1 MTQNQATAY
10 EALRQRA
17 QARWAALGARP
28 WVRVGADVTGRAAG
42 AAEVVVAL
50 REEVARRGVQA
61 TVSEVGC
68 LGLCF
73 AEPLVDITL
82 PGGPRVI
89 YGYVTPGR
97 ARELVESCLV
107 KGEHRP
113 DLALGTLGGET
124 ARGIPR
130 LEDQPYWKPQ
140 VRVATRLCGTVEP
153 ADLDQYVANGGY
165 AGLAKVLSGMAPQS
179 VLDEMT
185 KSGMRGRGG
194 AAFPTGTKWGFLA
207 RGRGAVRY
215 VLVNGEEGDPGA
227 FNDKGILEGDP
238 FTLLEGA
245 TICGYATGAAQG
257 YVFLRHG
264 NDGSI
269 NKTRAAIATARKA
282 GLLGKNI
289 LGSSF
294 SFDIDVALT
303 GESYV
308 AGEETALMEAIE
320 GKRAMPRFRPPFPPN
335 VGLWGR
341 PSNINNVKTL
351 SYAPEI
357 MRNGGDWF
365 SGIGY
370 ERSKGTAI
378 LCLTGA
384 VKRPGMYEVPFGIKL
399 RDVVEGIAGGPPNGR
414 KVKLLQTGGP
424 LGGVL
429 DARSLDLTLDFETMA
444 REGAI
449 LGSGGIIVGDDTV
462 CAVDLTRNLVAFCQF
477 ESCGKCFPCRL
488 GMTNLLEVV
497 ERICQMRGQAQ
508 DLDLMRSIG
517 TTMQAGSLC
526 GHGQLGFNP
535 ISSALRFFEADFR
548 SHIVDRRC
556 PTGSCAGP
564 FIKPSRTRPAVTA
577 EWYVKKEY
585 AKA

>member
-1 MTQNQATAY
+1 MVTNSF
-10 EALRQRA
+10 ESLRQRA
-17 QARWAALGARP
+17 QAHWAALESRP
-28 WVRVGADVTGRAAG
+28 WVRVGTDMTGHAAG
-42 AAEVVVAL
+42 GLDVAAAF
-50 REEVARRGVQA
+50 RDEVASRGLEA

-73 AEPLVDITL
+73 AEPLVDIKL
-82 PGGPRVI
+82 PGGPRVF
-89 YGYVTPGR
+89 YANVTPGI

-107 KGEHRP
+107 KGDHRP
-113 DLALGTLGGET
+113 ELALGTLGEEQAT
-124 ARGIPR
+124 GIPR
-130 LEDQPYWKPQ
+130 LEEQPYWKPQ
-140 VRVATRLCGTVEP
+140 VRVATRLCGTVQP
-153 ADLDQYVANGGY
+153 ADLNQYVANGGY
-165 AGLAKVLSGMAPQS
+165 AGLAKALAGMTPKAVQ
-179 VLDEMT
+179 DEIT

-194 AAFPTGTKWGFLA
+194 AAFPTGTKWSFLA
-207 RGRGAVRY
+207 GARGAVKY
-215 VLVNGEEGDPGA
+215 VLVNCEEGDPGA

-238 FTLLEGA
+238 FTLLEGT
-245 TICGYATGAAQG
+245 TICGFATGAAQG
-257 YVFLRHG
+257 YVFVRHG
-264 NDGSI
+264 NDGPI
-269 NKTRAAIATARKA
+269 NQTRAAILEARRA

-289 LGSSF
+289 MGSSF

-308 AGEETALMEAIE
+308 SGEETALMEAIE
-320 GKRAMPRFRPPFPPN
+320 GKRAMPRARPPFPAN
-335 VGLWGR
+335 VGLWGK

-351 SYAPEI
+351 AYAPEI

-365 SGIGY
+365 ATIGF

-384 VKRPGMYEVPFGIKL
+384 VKRPGMYEVPFGLKL
-399 RDVVEGIAGGPPNGR
+399 RDVVDGIAGGPPDGG

-429 DARSLDLTLDFETMA
+429 DAKSLDLTLDFETMA
-444 REGAI
+444 RAGAI
-449 LGSGGIIVGDDTV
+449 MGSGGIIVGDERV

-488 GMTNLLEVV
+488 GMTNLLETV
-497 ERICQMRGQAQ
+497 ERICQMQGQPQ

-535 ISSALRFFEADFR
+535 ISSAIRFFEADFR
-548 SHIVDRRC
+548 SHIFDRRC
-556 PTGSCAGP
+556 PTGSCTAS
-564 FIKPSRTRPAVTA
+564 FLKPTRTRPVATP
-577 EWYVKKEY
+577 EWYARREYVKT
-585 AKA
+585 